1 MDVKKF
7 VWKNLITRFGV
18 PDTLLS
24 DNGLQFDSRTFREFC
39 CDLGIKNRYSTSTYP
54 QSNGQAEAVNKTIL
68 NGLRKRLDGVKGRWA
83 EELPNVMWAYRTTP
97 RRSTGETPF
106 SLMYGAEA
114 VIPAEI
120 NLCSARVGGFN
131 PAQNNLMM
139 AEHLDLLDECREAA
153 TIQLAEYQ
161 QSLAWRYNRDVKTRE
176 FSAGDLVLQRVVGN
190 MRDTNVGKLAPTWEG
205 PYRVIA
211 IAGAG
216 AYYLECMDKKPLP
229 RPWNIHNL
237 KIFYH

>member
-1 MDVKKF
+1 
-7 VWKNLITRFGV
+7 
-18 PDTLLS
+18 
-24 DNGLQFDSRTFREFC
+24 
-39 CDLGIKNRYSTSTYP
+39 
-54 QSNGQAEAVNKTIL
+54 
-68 NGLRKRLDGVKGRWA
+68 
-83 EELPNVMWAYRTTP
+83 
-97 RRSTGETPF
+97 
-106 SLMYGAEA
+106 
-114 VIPAEI
+114 
-120 NLCSARVGGFN
+120 
-131 PAQNNLMM
+131 M
-139 AEHLDLLDECREAA
+139 AEHLDLLDECREVA

-216 AYYLECMDKKPLP
+216 VYYLECMDEKPLP